1 MVKGLLA
8 LRLHFDIIGRDPPND
23 PKVQTQSK
31 EPSNH
36 EFFHAV
42 INTSFER
49 DNGDEAGIS
58 RYCSLKLSSATSS
71 YSSITGG
78 ETMETT
84 GTALQR

>member
-31 EPSNH
+31 EPSNR
-36 EFFHAV
+36 ELGHAV

-49 DNGDEAGIS
+49 DKTAM
-58 RYCSLKLSSATSS
+58 RR
-71 YSSITGG
+71 G
-78 ETMETT
+78 ETQ
-84 GTALQR
+84 QRSKRSSKWWRRSDAAQMHSC

>member
-23 PKVQTQSK
+23 PKVQTRSK

-36 EFFHAV
+36 EFCHAV

-49 DNGDEAGIS
+49 DNGNE
-58 RYCSLKLSSATSS
+58 CVLKKRLGQLS
-71 YSSITGG
+71 
-78 ETMETT
+78 E
-84 GTALQR
+84 